1 MKIAV
6 INAEFAEL
14 PGNNQLQAQG
24 EASTIRAAIS
34 RAVAALFKQPA
45 LKGKRISIVNMTVT
59 LTNKTVETVTVTES
73 RYPGR

>member
-45 LKGKRISIVNMTVT
+45 LKGKRISIINMTVT
-59 LTNKTVETVTVTES
+59 LTNNTEEPILVEDIFES
-73 RYPGR
+73 

>member
-6 INAEFAEL
+6 INAEFTEL

-45 LKGKRISIVNMTVT
+45 LKGKRISVVNMTVT
-59 LTNKTVETVTVTES
+59 LTNKTEEPTLVEDIFES
-73 RYPGR
+73 